1 MCVRRAVPRARR
13 PNTSSLGAP
22 LPRSLFCGRTAMDEL
37 APMDGL
43 APLAAA
49 DRGRSPPLIHVPH
62 RDGVPLAGSAARKA
76 QDDLTAAIKLA
87 PPQRCGRGTRCAR
100 AATMLLPARA
110 RARIHSL
117 MHATLAPNLVLARL
131 TALLRVYCRLHVLQA
146 RAIGIR
152 CSTGACH
159 RPPFGR
165 VGDSRPGFRLSAQ
178 RPPPPP
184 PPPLRRDEG
193 R

>member
-1 MCVRRAVPRARR
+1 MGPLTLSRFVLARPPRPRGTMTPRA
-13 PNTSSLGAP
+13 PDALIVPPSKNLMS
-22 LPRSLFCGRTAMDEL
+22 RTRDSRL
-37 APMDGL
+37 SY
-43 APLAAA
+43 
-49 DRGRSPPLIHVPH
+49 RGRSPPLIYLLH

>member
-1 MCVRRAVPRARR
+1 MDAVAAAVAA
-13 PNTSSLGAP
+13 LG
-22 LPRSLFCGRTAMDEL
+22 
-37 APMDGL
+37 
-43 APLAAA
+43 AA
-49 DRGRSPPLIHVPH
+49 DRYAKEIVAWQARLDAWEAAFFAWQGDGKLIPPPTPPTTSRWPTTDEAKSAQREAAYNAAGIVRS
-62 RDGVPLAGSAARKA
+62 A
-76 QDDLTAAIKLA
+76 
-87 PPQRCGRGTRCAR
+87 
-100 AATMLLPARA
+100 
-110 RARIHSL
+110 
-117 MHATLAPNLVLARL
+117 ATLAPNLVLARL

-165 VGDSRPGFRLSAQ
+165 VGDSRPGFRRSAQ